1 MKARI
6 FGISAAI
13 LFSVSF
19 CSAQL
24 PKGFSWVNLEADTKA
39 MSVVHHALRD
49 TSVAA
54 IREVGIEGD
63 YALVMTASREN
74 GAPTPDYDLWSIYNV
89 SLSDGTSQILV
100 SGYGVRLLDWIGS
113 QKDELAITYYNCWE
127 CEATTIFTTL
137 RFRAGSGWTTRW
149 LDKTQGTSFPQPG
162 AVVLMTDVGDP
173 YDDNIV
179 DQVFAVVSEPNGGYA
194 AGSWVHSRNTS
205 TGKTEDD
212 VELYIFDPK
221 SDQDRVQKL
230 EGQSALTL

>member
-13 LFSVSF
+13 LFSFSF

-24 PKGFSWVNLEADTKA
+24 PKGFSWANLEADTKA

-49 TSVAA
+49 TSVTA

-113 QKDELAITYYNCWE
+113 QKDELAITYYDCWE
-127 CEATTIFTTL
+127 CEPATIFTTL
-137 RFRAGSGWTTRW
+137 RFRAGSGWKARW
-149 LDKTQGTSFPQPG
+149 PNKTQEVSSPQPG
-162 AVVLMTDVGDP
+162 AVALMCGVGDP
-173 YDDNIV
+173 YDDNVV
-179 DQVFAVVSEPNGGYA
+179 DQVFAVVSDPNGGYA
-194 AGSWVHSRNTS
+194 AGS
-205 TGKTEDD
+205 
-212 VELYIFDPK
+212 
-221 SDQDRVQKL
+221 
-230 EGQSALTL
+230 